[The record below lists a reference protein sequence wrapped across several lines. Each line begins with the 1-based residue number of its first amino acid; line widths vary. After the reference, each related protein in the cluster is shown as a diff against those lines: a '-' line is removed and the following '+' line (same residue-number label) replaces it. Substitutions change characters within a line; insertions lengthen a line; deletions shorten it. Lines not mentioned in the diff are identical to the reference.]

1 MPQVE
6 NKQCIRGLTAVEQLV
21 GQCLKGT
28 QIQMVFQ
35 VLHSRVIPL
44 ALPTNIRVGR
54 KAFPGTNAPAYYEN
68 A

>member
-35 VLHSRVIPL
+35 VLHSRVGPWPYPQTL
-44 ALPTNIRVGR
+44 D
-54 KAFPGTNAPAYYEN
+54 
-68 A
+68 